1 MGAEEEKG
9 EGTLSQGLFGVI
21 LVEIIILDPMLSVTV
36 SPSLSFFGKGLF
48 LCKGHL
54 WVDGL
59 LIYSKYLLPTSELE
73 FKPLETVVDKS
84 IQSLTL

>member
-48 LCKGHL
+48 LGKGHCGWTGFL
-54 WVDGL
+54 
-59 LIYSKYLLPTSELE
+59 
-73 FKPLETVVDKS
+73 F
-84 IQSLTL
+84 IQSIYYLHRNWNLNPWKP